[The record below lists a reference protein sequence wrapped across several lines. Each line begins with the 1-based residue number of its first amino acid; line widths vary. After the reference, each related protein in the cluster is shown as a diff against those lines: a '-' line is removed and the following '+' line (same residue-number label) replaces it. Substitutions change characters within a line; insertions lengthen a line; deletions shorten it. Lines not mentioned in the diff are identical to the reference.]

1 MGKIYNALE
10 KADKTKSAD
19 ISAMPDH
26 TAKADSTRHLAPP
39 EEEEV
44 YPEHEI
50 PQITDNCL
58 ETVLKPHSPISEQ
71 FRLLKNNILFP
82 EKGEPSKTIM
92 VTSASPGEGK
102 SFTAAN
108 LAASIAQSIDEYVL
122 LVDCDLRKPTIH
134 SKFGFDSEGLKGLSD
149 YLSAGIP
156 LSSVLKKTAVNK
168 LTILP
173 AGPIP
178 PNPSELLSS
187 EQMRR
192 MLHEVKLRYTDRYI
206 IIDTPPPYITSET
219 NAIARY
225 VDGILLVVRQGR
237 TRIKEIQDII
247 DIYGRHKILGVIKN
261 FSTKPV
267 GYGYGYGKYGYGK
280 YGYGKYGAYSG
291 TGK

>member
-1 MGKIYNALE
+1 VGKIYNALE
-10 KADKTKSAD
+10 KADKTRSED
-19 ISAMPDH
+19 NSAM
-26 TAKADSTRHLAPP
+26 ADRTDKDESASYFTPP
-39 EEEEV
+39 EEAEA

-50 PQITDNCL
+50 PQITDSSL
-58 ETVLKPHSPISEQ
+58 ETFLKPHSQISEQ

-92 VTSASPGEGK
+92 VTSASPSEGK

-122 LVDCDLRKPTIH
+122 LMDCDLRKPTIH
-134 SKFGFDSEGLKGLSD
+134 SMFGFDSQGLKGLSD

-156 LSSVLKKTAVNK
+156 LSSVLRKTAVNK

-225 VDGILLVVRQGR
+225 VDGIILVIRQGR
-237 TRIKEIQDII
+237 TRVKEIQDIV
-247 DIYGRHKILGVIKN
+247 DIYGRSKILGVIKN
-261 FSTKPV
+261 FSEKAV

-280 YGYGKYGAYSG
+280 YGMK
-291 TGK
+291 K